1 MEEWMIVYRNCLT
14 LQIDESDCNGN
25 ISHWKD
31 PFFFYNHEASV
42 QGIGDMKN
50 RSDGNTGVFFWDF
63 FAAKW
68 ERRKIREDGNRP
80 EGWYFLYQRRK
91 FWLLVMLLCQLVR
104 LIDHHPPWYIRQ
116 DLSKRLL
123 TGLWPATIPEEWHS
137 FRRKVSSRT
146 KQPYFSNGIVLI
158 SLWGLPVYSF
168 TVLYLEP
175 MKLFLRSG
183 WTPSILERSAL
194 SW

>member
-1 MEEWMIVYRNCLT
+1 METYLIEKI
-14 LQIDESDCNGN
+14 
-25 ISHWKD
+25 H
-31 PFFFYNHEASV
+31 FFFIIMRHQFRELEIWKTD
-42 QGIGDMKN
+42 QMEILFF
-50 RSDGNTGVFFWDF
+50 FFWDF

-68 ERRKIREDGNRP
+68 ERRKIREDGNCP

-146 KQPYFSNGIVLI
+146 KQPYFSKGIVLI